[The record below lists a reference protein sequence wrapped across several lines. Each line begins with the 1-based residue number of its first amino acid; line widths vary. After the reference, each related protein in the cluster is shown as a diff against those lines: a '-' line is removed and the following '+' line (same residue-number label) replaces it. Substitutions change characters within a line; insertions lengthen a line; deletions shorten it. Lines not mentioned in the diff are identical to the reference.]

1 MIRFRAIEPKPAAN
15 TNKPA
20 NAPMAPSAKPAP
32 TAGKVTPQ
40 EPEAPGKAG
49 GQSGDKLKHD

>member
-15 TNKPA
+15 TNKPTKTPT
-20 NAPMAPSAKPAP
+20 APPAEPTP
-32 TAGKVTPQ
+32 TAGKVTPR